1 MGARVKLPAALNG
14 LLRSELEKVIYES
27 TLGIEDDIIAR
38 RYIIE
43 KVPQIDIAAEMGYE
57 RSTISRRLVSIMEH
71 TAHTATKL
79 GYSNKDGGKN
89 S

>member
-27 TLGIEDDIIAR
+27 ALGEEDDIIAR

-57 RSTISRRLVSIMEH
+57 RSTISRRLANIIEN
-71 TAHTATKL
+71 TANTAIKL
-79 GYSNKDGGKN
+79 GYSNNNGG
-89 S
+89 